1 MEKETMTLNEEI
13 ACVGLYSKNWPS
25 TAVVATTGAELLENE
40 GEFELGQVREIY
52 AGVATEALS
61 IGSRVAGPLLV
72 ENSYAMELADWVRY
86 YWLSGSQKGLLC
98 MVAPEWSESMEEY
111 LVVCAA
117 ESTSSMGF
125 LNQHDN
131 RLIYRAI
138 SPKEPP
144 LSRELAD
151 FCGRHELSTHLH
163 VAIGLLKTSFPSV
176 ERFSLQL
183 ERDPETGDE
192 WILINFDV
200 TGEVEE
206 VLRWYDHYT
215 ELFVKSVP
223 WPERDRIRIAYNIL

>member
-1 MEKETMTLNEEI
+1 MTLNEEI
-13 ACVGLYSKNWPS
+13 ACIGLYSKNWPS
-25 TAVVATTGAELLENE
+25 TAVVATTGVELMENE
-40 GEFELGQVREIY
+40 DEVQLGQVREIY

-86 YWLSGSQKGLLC
+86 YWLSGSQQGLVC
-98 MVAPEWSESMEEY
+98 MVGQEWSESKGEY

-144 LSRELAD
+144 LSRELSD
-151 FCGRHELSTHLH
+151 FCGRHELSAHLRA
-163 VAIGLLKTSFPSV
+163 AIGLLKASFPSV
-176 ERFSLQL
+176 ERLNLQL
-183 ERDPETGDE
+183 ERDPETADE

-200 TGEVEE
+200 SGEVEE
-206 VLRWYDHYT
+206 VLSKYDHYT
-215 ELFVKSVP
+215 DLLVKSVP
-223 WPERDRIRIAYNIL
+223 WPERDRIRIAYNIM

>member
-13 ACVGLYSKNWPS
+13 ACIGLYSKNWPS

-40 GEFELGQVREIY
+40 GEFGLGQVREIY
-52 AGVATEALS
+52 AGVATEAFS

-72 ENSYAMELADWVRY
+72 EESYAMELADWVRY

-98 MVAPEWSESMEEY
+98 MVAPEWSESVGEY

-131 RLIYRAI
+131 RLIYSAI

-144 LSRELAD
+144 LSKELSD
-151 FCGRHELSTHLH
+151 FCVRYELSTHLR

-176 ERFSLQL
+176 ERLNLQL

-200 TGEVEE
+200 TGEVED
-206 VLRWYDHYT
+206 VLSRYDHYT

-223 WPERDRIRIAYNIL
+223 WPDRDKIRIAYNIM